1 MFIGGVRKIGNG
13 KKAKALKYIGYLLM
27 LISFVYLA
35 KMIWS
40 YKTKINFS
48 LIKHPY
54 SAIGYF
60 LLTMV
65 GFVVV
70 VYISSF
76 AWKQIL
82 EFLYGKKIDYGEI
95 RDVYVKANIGKYLP
109 GNVMHFAGRNMLGKK
124 LGFSHFD
131 MALSSVTEVLVLI
144 ITSCIWAAI
153 LAFESFKQVLK
164 KKVETTNHIFLS
176 AIIAVIF
183 VVAVVAIV
191 FAIKKGYM
199 KKLHKLFT
207 KGSYKLFIKL
217 FLIYSFTLIVPGIF
231 LVFIFTQVLGQS
243 MTLHYLLLTIAAYI
257 ISWVIGY
264 IVPVPGGLGVRE
276 AVLTFI
282 LGATPMTIVAILL
295 HRVASILGDAV
306 AFFAEVCL
314 SHKTMK
320 G

>member
-1 MFIGGVRKIGNG
+1 MFISGVKKIGNG
-13 KKAKALKYIGYLLM
+13 KKAKAIKYIGYILM
-27 LISFVYLA
+27 IVSFVYLA
-35 KMIWS
+35 QMIWS
-40 YKTKINFS
+40 YKSKINFS

-54 SAIGYF
+54 AAVGYF

-65 GFVVV
+65 GFAVV

-82 EFLYGKKIDYGEI
+82 EFLYGKKINYGEI

-124 LGFSHFD
+124 LGFSHID
-131 MALSSVTEVLVLI
+131 MALSSVTEVLVLV

-153 LAFESFKQVLK
+153 LAFESFKQVVQ
-164 KKVETTNHIFLS
+164 KKVETTNHILLG
-176 AIIAVIF
+176 AIIAAVFF
-183 VVAVVAIV
+183 VVVVAII
-191 FAIKKGYM
+191 FAVKKGYM
-199 KKLHKLFT
+199 QKLRKLFT
-207 KGSYKLFIKL
+207 KGSYKLFIRL
-217 FLIYSFTLIVPGIF
+217 FIIYSFTLIVPGIF

-243 MTLHYLLLTIAAYI
+243 MTLHYVLLTIAAYI

-276 AVLTFI
+276 AALTLI
-282 LGATPMTIVAILL
+282 LGSTPLTIVAILL
-295 HRVASILGDAV
+295 HRVASILGDAL
-306 AFFAEVCL
+306 AFLIEVCL
-314 SHKTMK
+314 SHKTLK